1 MKNQGRTLEY
11 GPIDRMDHQL
21 SFMCVVVSVGE
32 VGFFESPLAT
42 LSVKGKLH
50 RCPLSNMKGKAKRAG
65 IPSQFHTMQAP
76 FAKKTPSVGSVG
88 IQLLDL
94 YCIVGISCGI
104 CGGGR
109 GEGRGSLLFTAHFWW
124 GPYFVIVCSVISN
137 SLI

>member
-76 FAKKTPSVGSVG
+76 FAKKHLLSEVWGSSC
-88 IQLLDL
+88 LT
-94 YCIVGISCGI
+94 CIVLWASHAEFVE
-104 CGGGR
+104 GGGVK
-109 GEGRGSLLFTAHFWW
+109 GEVVFYSLHIFGGDHILSSCVLSFPTH
-124 GPYFVIVCSVISN
+124 
-137 SLI
+137 